1 MIYLYTYSRTHC
13 FAFRHQLMLVDSDA
27 ISRQLLTKDKVLEF
41 RFGWVALLEK
51 VAHLIRGTVLVAAA
65 VLVLCTLCTT
75 SV

>member
-1 MIYLYTYSRTHC
+1 
-13 FAFRHQLMLVDSDA
+13 MLVDSDA

-65 VLVLCTLCTT
+65 VLVLCTRGTT

>member
-1 MIYLYTYSRTHC
+1 M
-13 FAFRHQLMLVDSDA
+13 HQFMLVDRDA

-41 RFGWVALLEK
+41 RFCWVALLEK

-65 VLVLCTLCTT
+65 VLVLCALNTT

>member
-1 MIYLYTYSRTHC
+1 MTYSLTHC
-13 FAFRHQLMLVDSDA
+13 FAFRHQFMLVDRDA

-41 RFGWVALLEK
+41 RFRWVALLEK

-65 VLVLCTLCTT
+65 VLVLCALNTT